1 MKKEMEEI
9 DILHGQKERE
19 KRRDE
24 ESVTQWDMSRCLEG
38 LLKPDVHNELRG
50 QEILWTWY
58 RKDGCE

>member
-9 DILHGQKERE
+9 DILHGQKKRE

-24 ESVTQWDMSRCLEG
+24 ESVTKWDMSRCLEG